1 MRFSTFLIF
10 IIGAVRLFGDLNHG
24 RMSIIPEYDQ
34 NMVTILFSGH
44 RESVTQNN
52 TFLFTVP
59 SDVDSVSQIK
69 TNPKGELEFVLIS
82 TRFIK
87 GLNWVEVP
95 KGLDEFAFMINS
107 TKFPEPGNRYFEYEL
122 SFSET
127 VIELDFE
134 IQEPLAAENFEYTGF
149 KGESSQDA
157 HGQTIHSIQ
166 WTNIP
171 QNNVHMITFSYMN
184 TRGLTTRSTL
194 NELMK
199 LSQPDVQVEI
209 PPQKIKRHSLYI
221 WEPMIALAVVSLF
234 TMLVLN
240 YYQNGKARNLNCLN
254 CGNKLSE
261 LDKFCPECGE
271 KI

>member
-1 MRFSTFLIF
+1 MRFSTFIIF
-10 IIGAVRLFGDLNHG
+10 IIGAVRLLGDLNHG

-34 NMVTILFSGH
+34 NIVTILFSGH
-44 RESVTQNN
+44 REGVTKNN
-52 TFLFTVP
+52 PFLFTVP
-59 SDVDSVSQIK
+59 SDVDSVSLIK
-69 TNPKGELEFVLIS
+69 TNPNGELDFVLIS
-82 TRFIK
+82 ARFIK

-95 KGLDEFAFMINS
+95 NGLDEFAFMINS

-127 VIELDFE
+127 VVEFDFE
-134 IQEPLAAENFEYTGF
+134 IQEPLAAENFEYAGF

-157 HGQTIHSIQ
+157 HGQTSHSIQ

-171 QNNVHMITFSYMN
+171 QNNVHMISISYTN
-184 TRGLTTRSTL
+184 SRGLTTSSAL

-199 LSQPDVQVEI
+199 LSQADVQVEK
-209 PPQKIKRHSLYI
+209 PPQKIKRHNLYI
-221 WEPMIALAVVSLF
+221 WEPMVAVAVVTLF
-234 TMLVLN
+234 TILVLN
-240 YYQNGKARNLNCLN
+240 YYQSGMARNFNCLN
-254 CGNKLSE
+254 CGNKLNE